1 MEDESRRWFSS
12 MSERRWLSS
21 RKNLRYS
28 LRQIISVAV
37 VVDSRWLPSTNLGGY
52 PRRITVAIV
61 DGENLWLSPTIRS
74 GGGLISSLKKSKDT
88 APPNSP
94 ISLYSPSSSFSSLA
108 TPGIWSKRSVKS
120 KLVRKT
126 FVVSKGIKK
135 EPKQVSG
142 EILSFFT
149 WKNFNV
155 YSSWRNNYERTVP
168 RRGQAALLTFC
179 TCKGDMDYK
188 PFSSGSNFVDLLQSQ
203 QESVF
208 SASQLPFSVTHRS
221 EDCNFGEETPLERRE
236 RRKCT
241 PSDDIVLISSWLNTS
256 KDHVVA
262 NEQRSEREPMHCK
275 QRWQKINDLVC
286 KFCGSYEA
294 ATRKKTSGQNET
306 DVLKRAHEIF
316 YNNYKKKFTL
326 EHAWIELRNEQKWCD
341 LSSSKQDGSS
351 KKRKL
356 DDGAQS
362 STSHATESKTSE
374 ADEGTNRP
382 LGVKAS
388 KGRGKKTTF
397 EGTGL
402 SEFQTMWSIKQ
413 QDLVMKERLSKMSLL
428 DSLIEKKEPLS
439 EAEEAL
445 KKKLINDLLF
455 V

>member
-1 MEDESRRWFSS
+1 MEDESPRWFSS

-28 LRQIISVAV
+28 PRQIISVAV

-61 DGENLWLSPTIRS
+61 DWENLWLSPTIRS

-149 WKNFNV
+149 RKNFNV
-155 YSSWRNNYERTVP
+155 YSSWRNNY
-168 RRGQAALLTFC
+168 
-179 TCKGDMDYK
+179 
-188 PFSSGSNFVDLLQSQ
+188 
-203 QESVF
+203 
-208 SASQLPFSVTHRS
+208 
-221 EDCNFGEETPLERRE
+221 
-236 RRKCT
+236 
-241 PSDDIVLISSWLNTS
+241 
-256 KDHVVA
+256 
-262 NEQRSEREPMHCK
+262 
-275 QRWQKINDLVC
+275 
-286 KFCGSYEA
+286 
-294 ATRKKTSGQNET
+294 
-306 DVLKRAHEIF
+306 
-316 YNNYKKKFTL
+316 
-326 EHAWIELRNEQKWCD
+326 
-341 LSSSKQDGSS
+341 
-351 KKRKL
+351 
-356 DDGAQS
+356 
-362 STSHATESKTSE
+362 
-374 ADEGTNRP
+374 
-382 LGVKAS
+382 AS

-397 EGTGL
+397 EGKGL

-428 DSLIEKKEPLS
+428 DSLIGKKEPLS

-445 KKKLINDLLF
+445 KKKASCSCSDDGLRKHQYFVDVTFIQVRRDLEANACILVCHEKNHGQQRRGSRGSKSQEF
-455 V
+455 CMLVCHGLLLNSHV